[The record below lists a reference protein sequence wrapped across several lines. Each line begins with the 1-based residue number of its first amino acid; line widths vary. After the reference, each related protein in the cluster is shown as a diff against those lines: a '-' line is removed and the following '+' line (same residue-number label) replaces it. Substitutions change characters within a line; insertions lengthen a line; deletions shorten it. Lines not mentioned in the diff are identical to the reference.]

1 MIIQT
6 TNLSTPQAAQP
17 EARVSVASAA
27 PAKLPAASA
36 PPADPGQTASPEAV
50 KQAVSAIN
58 QALQQSSRNLEFSVD
73 SDTAQ
78 TVVRLFD
85 TSTGELIRQY
95 PSEATIAIAREIEA
109 MQQGLLLKQ
118 EV

>member
-6 TNLSTPQAAQP
+6 TNLSTPQTAKP
-17 EARVSVASAA
+17 EARVAVSSAA
-27 PAKLPAASA
+27 PAKLPAANA
-36 PPADPGQTASPEAV
+36 PSVDPVQAASPEAV

-58 QALQQSSRNLEFSVD
+58 QVLQQSSRNLEFSVD

-95 PSEATIAIAREIEA
+95 PSEATLAIAREIEA